1 MAKLKIGIIED
12 ELVIA
17 ETIRETLLD
26 LGYDVTE
33 AAINYSQGL
42 ELVEK
47 ENPDLLLMDIVLS
60 GHKDGIDLAREI
72 RKLYHLP
79 IIFLTSNA
87 DETTINRAKE
97 VQPEG
102 YLVKP
107 FNRQDLYTSIEI
119 AVSNFEGESKTIHQK
134 QTASISNKPVSDA
147 IFIKQDT
154 LYHKVR
160 FSDIV
165 YLQSDHV
172 YLEIFTASQK
182 FLVRSSLGSYLEKLP
197 GDTFFQIQRGCA
209 ININYLE
216 TINHS
221 YAIVA
226 GKQLPVGKTFRDEL
240 MKLLNI
246 G

>member
-1 MAKLKIGIIED
+1 MSGLKIGIIED
-12 ELVIA
+12 ELIIA

-26 LGYDVTE
+26 LGYEPTE
-33 AAINYSQGL
+33 AAINFSQGL
-42 ELVEK
+42 ELIEA

-60 GHKDGIDLAREI
+60 GSKDGIDLAHEI
-72 RKLYHLP
+72 RKLYHIP

-87 DETTINRAKE
+87 DEATINRAKE
-97 VQPEG
+97 VQPDG

-119 AVSNFEGESKTIHQK
+119 AISNFERVSDHDQAKESKE
-134 QTASISNKPVSDA
+134 VSGKVFTDA

-160 FSDIV
+160 FADII

-172 YLEIFTASQK
+172 YVEIYTLNQK
-182 FLVRSSLGSYLEKLP
+182 FLVRSSLGNYLEKLP
-197 GDTFFQIQRGCA
+197 ENTFFQIQRGCA
-209 ININYLE
+209 INISYLE

-240 MKLLNI
+240 MKILNI

>member
-1 MAKLKIGIIED
+1 MSRLKIGIIED
-12 ELVIA
+12 ELIIA

-26 LGYDVTE
+26 LGYEATE
-33 AAINYSQGL
+33 AAINFSQGL
-42 ELVEK
+42 ELIEK

-60 GHKDGIDLAREI
+60 GNKDGIDLAHEI
-72 RKLYHLP
+72 RKLYDLP

-87 DETTINRAKE
+87 DEATIRRAKE
-97 VQPEG
+97 VQPDG

-119 AVSNFEGESKTIHQK
+119 AISNFEGTEKKEVKTTLNK
-134 QTASISNKPVSDA
+134 QLTDS

-160 FSDIV
+160 FADII
-165 YLQSDHV
+165 YMQSDHV
-172 YLEIFTASQK
+172 YLEIYTATQK
-182 FLVRSSLGSYLEKLP
+182 FLIRTSLGSYLEKLP
-197 GDTFFQIQRGCA
+197 ADTFYQIQRGCA
-209 ININYLE
+209 ININHLE

-226 GKQLPVGKTFRDEL
+226 GHQLPVGKTFRDEL
-240 MKLLNI
+240 MKMLNI